1 MHLIIYLSYLISGL
15 HWANAAIN
23 GSNVNNYSTQINCK
37 KNYIKVEL
45 NLNDS
50 ISNADIYLENLK
62 DYPVKDC
69 QAIKEG
75 NRRSFQFNLKDFHQ
89 CGLTKSKNLWTGLTT
104 YSHRIVLDYLN
115 NTQEFVYLNCTY
127 KSLPK
132 KHHIIKRD
140 LLPEGFVEDEDFEL
154 TDTLVQQ
161 APEPEVLMQIKQNNE
176 IVTGN
181 LTIVSGTPL
190 LMEIKLNEESAK
202 IYGLKANFLEVG
214 NTLELNETI
223 LFNGCTVD
231 PYLFDNF
238 NLTENEYLL
247 AKFRAFKFPDSS
259 YVQFRANVQ
268 ICLNKC
274 QPTQCSN
281 GQTAYGRRRR
291 RELRRQAYEISLNTL
306 LQVKDRTDNDD
317 NKAIHE
323 ELQKHLKD
331 LRVKN
336 LFLKH

>member
-1 MHLIIYLSYLISGL
+1 MMLHHQLSLL
-15 HWANAAIN
+15 
-23 GSNVNNYSTQINCK
+23 NNYSTQINCK

>member
-1 MHLIIYLSYLISGL
+1 MYKF
-15 HWANAAIN
+15 
-23 GSNVNNYSTQINCK
+23 VRD
-37 KNYIKVEL
+37 YIKVDL

-50 ISNADIYLENLK
+50 TNSYPDIYLENLK

-75 NRRSFQFNLKDFHQ
+75 NRRSFRFNLKEFHQ
-89 CGLTKSKNLWTGLTT
+89 CGLTKSKNLLTGLTT
-104 YSHRIVLDYLN
+104 YYHRIVLDYFN
-115 NTQEFVYLNCTY
+115 NTQEYVYFNCTY
-127 KSLPK
+127 KALPK
-132 KHHIIKRD
+132 KHHIVKRD
-140 LLPEGFVEDEDFEL
+140 LLPDDFVEDEDFEL

-190 LMEIKLNEESAK
+190 LMEIKLNEESSK

-291 RELRRQAYEISLNTL
+291 RELRPQAYEISLNTL
-306 LQVKDRTDNDD
+306 LQVKDQTDNDD
-317 NKAIHE
+317 NKE
-323 ELQKHLKD
+323 YP
-331 LRVKN
+331 
-336 LFLKH
+336 

>member
-1 MHLIIYLSYLISGL
+1 MYTHPCADKFIRL
-15 HWANAAIN
+15 
-23 GSNVNNYSTQINCK
+23 VNNYSTQINCK
-37 KNYIKVEL
+37 KDYIKVDL

-50 ISNADIYLENLK
+50 TNSYPDIYLENLK

-75 NRRSFQFNLKDFHQ
+75 NQRSFRFNLKEFHQ
-89 CGLTKSKNLWTGLTT
+89 CGLTKSKNLLTGLTT
-104 YSHRIVLDYLN
+104 YYHRIVLNHLN
-115 NTQEFVYLNCTY
+115 NTQEFVHFNCTY

-140 LLPEGFVEDEDFEL
+140 LLPEDFVEDELVHFKTDFEL

-161 APEPEVLMQIKQNNE
+161 APEPEVLMQVKQNNE

-291 RELRRQAYEISLNTL
+291 RELRPQAYEISLNTL
-306 LQVKDRTDNDD
+306 LQVKDQTDNDD